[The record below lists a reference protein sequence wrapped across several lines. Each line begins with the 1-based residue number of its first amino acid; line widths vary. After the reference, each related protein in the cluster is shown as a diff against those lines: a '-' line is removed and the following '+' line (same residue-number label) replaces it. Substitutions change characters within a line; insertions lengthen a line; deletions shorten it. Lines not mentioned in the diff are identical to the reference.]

1 MHIMHLQ
8 VTNLKVIGPDN
19 EESSMENFEKVV
31 KKKEK
36 KAFIIDVM

>member
-1 MHIMHLQ
+1 MYVSCAHNALTSYKI
-8 VTNLKVIGPDN
+8 NVIGPDN

-36 KAFIIDVM
+36 KSL

>member
-1 MHIMHLQ
+1 MCVSYVHDAL
-8 VTNLKVIGPDN
+8 TSYKLNVIGPDN

-36 KAFIIDVM
+36 KSL